1 MNIKTKNI
9 APKGFTLIELMI
21 VVAIVGVLAA
31 AAGPSLGQFLKNNR
45 LKTHMYDMLNSI
57 NIARGEA
64 VKRKVQ
70 TVMCRSADPTA
81 DPPSCGGTT
90 ETWTS
95 GWLVYAKGTDDNTD
109 TYNSGDGD
117 TIIGIGNPATVNV
130 VIKSNSSGDKYL
142 VYNID
147 GTLDGSSQVKYAICD
162 ERGADDGRQIT
173 IALVGRASL
182 TSKPISSCDP

>member
-81 DPPSCGGTT
+81 SSPSCGGTT

-95 GWLVYAKGTDDNTD
+95 GWLVYAKGNTSNAYD
-109 TYNSGDGD
+109 SSTD
-117 TIIGIGNPATVNV
+117 TIIGIGNPATGNV
-130 VIKSNSSGDKYL
+130 AIKSNSSGDQYL